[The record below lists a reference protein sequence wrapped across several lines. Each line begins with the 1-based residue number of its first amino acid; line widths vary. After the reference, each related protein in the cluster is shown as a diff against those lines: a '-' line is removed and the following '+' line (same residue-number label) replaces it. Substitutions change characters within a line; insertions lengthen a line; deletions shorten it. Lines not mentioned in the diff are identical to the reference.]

1 MKYFLQRIC
10 SLDCIH
16 QWSERDSIIKESVSQ
31 HSFKVAAIANYILTL
46 ISLDDDAIKD
56 ARNHYDEF
64 LDFKG
69 NVLSYAIMHD
79 FDEAIFG
86 RDVSHTVKY
95 NPYNGEH
102 IRKAI
107 DEYVEHTLET
117 EFFGLMKAP
126 SHVVKRFV
134 KLCDW
139 LALLTF
145 TTRNQNMGAKTFSNE
160 DIYCRE
166 NIVKSMKEVEELL
179 YSNFGIKVELNLY
192 IKLDEL

>member
-1 MKYFLQRIC
+1 MKKFVEKIEL
-10 SLDCIH
+10 LDNIT

-31 HSFKVAAIANYILTL
+31 HSFKVAAIANYLLTL
-46 ISLDDDAIKD
+46 LSMDNNAKLAF
-56 ARNHYDEF
+56 NHWDEF

-69 NVLSYAIMHD
+69 DVLSYAIMHD

-86 RDVSHTVKY
+86 RDISHKVKY
-95 NPYNGEH
+95 NSYNGEN

-126 SHVVKRFV
+126 SYIVKRFV

-145 TTRNQNMGAKTFSNE
+145 TTRNQNMGAKTFSSE
-160 DIYCRE
+160 DVYCRE
-166 NIVKSMKEVEELL
+166 NIIKTMKEVEVLL
-179 YSNFGIKVELNLY
+179 YSEFGINVELNIY

>member
-1 MKYFLQRIC
+1 MKKFVEKIEL
-10 SLDCIH
+10 LDNIT

-31 HSFKVAAIANYILTL
+31 HSFKVAAIANYLFQSI
-46 ISLDDDAIKD
+46 DAGKKPHECIPD
-56 ARNHYDEF
+56 TFRGD
-64 LDFKG
+64 
-69 NVLSYAIMHD
+69 VLSYAIMHD

-95 NPYNGEH
+95 NSYNGEH

-117 EFFGLMKAP
+117 EFFGLMKTP
-126 SHVVKRFV
+126 SYIVKRFV

-160 DIYCRE
+160 DVYCRE
-166 NIVKSMKEVEELL
+166 KIIETMKEVEELL
-179 YSNFGIKVELNLY
+179 YSEFGINIELNSF
-192 IKLDEL
+192 IKLEEL

>member
-1 MKYFLQRIC
+1 MKKFVEKIEL
-10 SLDCIH
+10 LDNIT

-31 HSFKVAAIANYILTL
+31 HSFKVAAIANYLFQSINSGKKANECLPDTFRG
-46 ISLDDDAIKD
+46 D
-56 ARNHYDEF
+56 
-64 LDFKG
+64 
-69 NVLSYAIMHD
+69 VLSYAIMHD

-107 DEYVEHTLET
+107 DEFVEYTLDT

-126 SHVVKRFV
+126 SYVVKRFV

-145 TTRNQNMGAKTFSNE
+145 TTRNQKMGAKTFSNE
-160 DIYCRE
+160 DVYCRE
-166 NIVKSMKEVEELL
+166 KIIETMKEVEELL
-179 YSNFGIKVELNLY
+179 YSEFRMNIELNSY
-192 IKLDEL
+192 INLEEL